1 MDAVCVFT
9 GLSSS
14 LSDIIGMKLIR
25 SRSADVIV
33 IGSDLA
39 GLVVASELQQSGACV
54 QVFDKS
60 GDLGGRLAL
69 RRRSEERWN
78 HGAPCVEAASEAFH
92 NLLESLCEAGSAT
105 LTGEPSSALTRYSGA
120 PDLRA
125 AVNLGM
131 GSAGGTRCFGLA
143 EGWFVEPDAQGA
155 FASAQTLVETMTGSW
170 MSADV
175 AASAQ

>member
-1 MDAVCVFT
+1 MTAAPAP
-9 GLSSS
+9 
-14 LSDIIGMKLIR
+14 LIFWLIYGATLR
-25 SRSADVIV
+25 SCGPGWIFLLWPLFLP
-33 IGSDLA
+33 G
-39 GLVVASELQQSGACV
+39 ASPGACV